1 MSRASEN
8 VIRFFQAKSPEPQ
21 PWGMYHFLCLGVLA
35 ALVAALIAGGRRLR
49 KSPKT
54 VRRLTASL
62 GSVLLAAEILK
73 QIFSSVQISD
83 GKIIWDYPW
92 HIFPFQLCSTPLYVC
107 IALFFLPEGRVRR
120 ALCCYLGTFGI
131 VGGAVVM
138 AAPESVYI
146 TSLFI
151 NVHTMV
157 WHTGLILLGALQ
169 WCGGAIRPD
178 AADWLGSVVL
188 FLAFATIAFCL
199 DLFLPQ
205 YAAENFNM
213 FYISPHVPPD
223 SSPIFLFVWENV
235 PYPLYL
241 ICYIA
246 GFILLTGLIFA
257 VLRIPLRRAAKAAAR

>member
-21 PWGMYHFLCLGVLA
+21 PWGMYHLLCLGVLA

-54 VRRLTASL
+54 VRRLTACL

-157 WHTGLILLGALQ
+157 WHTGLILL
-169 WCGGAIRPD
+169 
-178 AADWLGSVVL
+178 
-188 FLAFATIAFCL
+188 
-199 DLFLPQ
+199 
-205 YAAENFNM
+205 
-213 FYISPHVPPD
+213 HVPPD